1 MTTDKREYY
10 RMIIGAWYL
19 ISGIEPFDEF
29 CREQCLKLIG
39 SYPADKEIITEVVK
53 EVWHEKTH

>member
-1 MTTDKREYY
+1 
-10 RMIIGAWYL
+10 MIIGAWYL